1 MHSITLIVKKGGLTQ
16 QKSVNYD
23 IHVWAKSI
31 YLNGTKLQTG
41 SFLRGKW
48 LTCSWTLTKLD
59 SLATVEWF
67 RKYFIID

>member
-16 QKSVNYD
+16 QKLVNYD

-41 SFLRGKW
+41 SFLREND
-48 LTCSWTLTKLD
+48 L
-59 SLATVEWF
+59 LAHEH
-67 RKYFIID
+67 